1 VKHFRIE
8 WGSSEVWNGNVKG
21 AVPEDTS
28 AGMGRG
34 RGRNGR
40 SDELGENPDERSV
53 SQEVVR
59 EKGDIII
66 MQGMRHNG
74 N

>member
-1 VKHFRIE
+1 MKHSRIE
-8 WGSSEVWNGNVKG
+8 WGSSEVWSDNIKG
-21 AVPEDTS
+21 VAPEDTS

-34 RGRNGR
+34 RGCNGR
-40 SDELGENPDERSV
+40 SEELGEIPDERSV
-53 SQEVVR
+53 SQEVDR